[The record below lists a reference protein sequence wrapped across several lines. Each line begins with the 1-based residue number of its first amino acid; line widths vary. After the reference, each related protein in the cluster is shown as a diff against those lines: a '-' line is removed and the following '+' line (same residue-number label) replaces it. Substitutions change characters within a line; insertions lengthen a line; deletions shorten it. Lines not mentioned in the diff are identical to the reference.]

1 MDNKGDISKRMQM
14 NLLNFL
20 ELINAMIVTIIVI
33 FIILFFVFNGQFT
46 AIFLFIVSLAGS
58 YGVLYLINK
67 YYGSSEKYIQ
77 MNGYKLSADG
87 NVRNPKC
94 GVFDNIVFHPFHVE
108 NSFPDLSLGTI
119 GFIWSYINMP
129 NIMNNSGKLTEI
141 FSSEVIGVITIM
153 TIVVLFAAS
162 GKVLNKCIS
171 ITNAMISILCGTVLG
186 TICVILITMGDSE
199 EYLFNAYSSRKA
211 ICGRANKRFRC
222 KKEPK
227 DRNILV

>member
-1 MDNKGDISKRMQM
+1 
-14 NLLNFL
+14 
-20 ELINAMIVTIIVI
+20 
-33 FIILFFVFNGQFT
+33 
-46 AIFLFIVSLAGS
+46 
-58 YGVLYLINK
+58 
-67 YYGSSEKYIQ
+67 
-77 MNGYKLSADG
+77 
-87 NVRNPKC
+87 
-94 GVFDNIVFHPFHVE
+94 
-108 NSFPDLSLGTI
+108 
-119 GFIWSYINMP
+119 MP